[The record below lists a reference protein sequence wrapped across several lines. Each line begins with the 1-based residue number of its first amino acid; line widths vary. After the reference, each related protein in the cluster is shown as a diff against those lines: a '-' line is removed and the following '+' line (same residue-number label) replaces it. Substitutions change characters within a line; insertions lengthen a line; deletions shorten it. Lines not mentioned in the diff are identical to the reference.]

1 MTTKR
6 SLRDQVLRVLLG
18 GPAYGSQVVERL
30 ADEDPAGVRS
40 AVRRLLRDRAIVR
53 APTSGLSIALSV
65 DDLRALHMRHD
76 ADADPSGS
84 SGRAW
89 TTMTATLGASARKG
103 R

>member
-53 APTSGLSIALSV
+53 GADKRLSIALPV
-65 DDLRALHMRHD
+65 DDLRALHARLDVD
-76 ADADPSGS
+76 ADRQARQAEH
-84 SGRAW
+84 GRPL
-89 TTMTATLGASARKG
+89 TATLGDAARKG

>member
-53 APTSGLSIALSV
+53 GADKRLSIALSV
-65 DDLRALHMRHD
+65 DDLRALHTRLD
-76 ADADPSGS
+76 ADADRHARRVEH
-84 SGRAW
+84 GRPL
-89 TTMTATLGASARKG
+89 TATIAAVARKG